1 LFLLFFL
8 SEIGQDGRMLTL
20 GFHQDLT
27 PALGHAALRQ
37 AFANRRAPAMA
48 ALKEWT
54 ASADP
59 RFLAFRR
66 TLERS
71 DDIQAAQKVVAHLT
85 RDASDVVVLGIGG
98 SSLGAQAIAQL
109 SWWGTPAAAVTSR
122 KPRLH
127 IIDNL
132 DGTTFR
138 RFLEGVDMRT
148 TRFHVVSKSGNTAE
162 PLLQMLAAI
171 AAIEAAGGGKNL
183 SHHFTGETEPG
194 DNPLR
199 RLLAEVGAPIL
210 DHDPELGGRYTAFS
224 TVGLV
229 PAMLAG
235 LDAAAFRQ
243 AGRRALDAAAAGDN
257 AAAEGAALAVAASDA
272 GLSQQVMWN
281 YADRLERLSKW
292 WRQLWAESLG
302 KAGHGTTPVDAL
314 GPVDQHSQLQL
325 YLDGPADKLFTVI
338 SGARGDTVK
347 ASSAWARRA
356 ALPLFDGRDL
366 SDVTDAQMRA
376 TVETLRSHGRPVRT
390 LVLDGPLNEAGLAS
404 LMVHFI
410 LETLV
415 AARLWNVDPFGQPA
429 VEAGKLLTR
438 TYLESRP

>member
-1 LFLLFFL
+1 
-8 SEIGQDGRMLTL
+8 
-20 GFHQDLT
+20 
-27 PALGHAALRQ
+27 
-37 AFANRRAPAMA
+37 
-48 ALKEWT
+48 
-54 ASADP
+54 
-59 RFLAFRR
+59 
-66 TLERS
+66 
-71 DDIQAAQKVVAHLT
+71 
-85 RDASDVVVLGIGG
+85 
-98 SSLGAQAIAQL
+98 
-109 SWWGTPAAAVTSR
+109 
-122 KPRLH
+122 
-127 IIDNL
+127 
-132 DGTTFR
+132 
-138 RFLEGVDMRT
+138 
-148 TRFHVVSKSGNTAE
+148 
-162 PLLQMLAAI
+162 
-171 AAIEAAGGGKNL
+171 
-183 SHHFTGETEPG
+183 
-194 DNPLR
+194 
-199 RLLAEVGAPIL
+199 
-210 DHDPELGGRYTAFS
+210 
-224 TVGLV
+224 
-229 PAMLAG
+229 MLAG

-243 AGRRALDAAAAGDN
+243 AGRRALDAAAAGNN
-257 AAAEGAALAVAASDA
+257 AAAEGAALSVAASDA

-347 ASSAWARRA
+347 ASSAWAKRA
-356 ALPLFDGRDL
+356 GLPLFDGRDL

-390 LVLDGPLNEAGLAS
+390 LVLDGPLDEARLAS

-438 TYLESRP
+438 TYLEAQP

>member
-1 LFLLFFL
+1 
-8 SEIGQDGRMLTL
+8 M
-20 GFHQDLT
+20 
-27 PALGHAALRQ
+27 GHEPLRQ
-37 AFANRRAPAMA
+37 AFAGRRQPGID
-48 ALKEWT
+48 ALRHWT

-59 RFLAFRR
+59 RFVAFRR

-71 DDIQAAQKVVAHLT
+71 DDIEAAQKIVAHLST
-85 RDASDVVVLGIGG
+85 EASDVVVLGIGG

-109 SWWGTPAAAVTSR
+109 SFWGTPAASVVTR
-122 KPRLH
+122 TPRLH
-127 IIDNL
+127 LIDNL
-132 DGTTFR
+132 DGTTFQ
-138 RFLEGVDMRT
+138 RFLEGVDLRT

-171 AAIEAAGGGKNL
+171 SAIEGAGGGKYL
-183 SHHFTGETEPG
+183 KHHFSGETEPG

-199 RLLAEVGAPIL
+199 RLLKEVGAPIL

-235 LDAAAFRQ
+235 LDAKAFRQ
-243 AGRRALDAAAAGDN
+243 AGRQALDATAGGN
-257 AAAEGAALAVAASDA
+257 LAAAEGAAIAVAARDA

-281 YADRLERLSKW
+281 YADRLERFSKW

-325 YLDGPADKLFTVI
+325 YLDGPADKLFSVI
-338 SGARGDTVK
+338 CAPRGDTVR
-347 ASSAWARRA
+347 ASTDWAMRVG
-356 ALPLFDGRDL
+356 LPLFAGRDL
-366 SDVTDAQMRA
+366 SHVAEAQARA
-376 TVETLRSHGRPVRT
+376 TVETLRNSGRPVRVPT
-390 LVLDGPLNEAGLAS
+390 LDGPLDESRLAA

-415 AARLWNVDPFGQPA
+415 AATLWDVDPFGQPA
-429 VEAGKLLTR
+429 VEAGKLLTK
-438 TYLESRP
+438 TYLESSP